1 MSFLQKIEKIKKE
14 EVLLFRKTID
24 NNPEHPIHSI
34 LKGQKNTNT
43 FYNALNN
50 APFAII
56 AEIKRRSPSK
66 GELASI
72 EDPVSLALEYEKGG
86 ADVISVLTDEES
98 FGGSVFDLE
107 RIAQVTKLPILR
119 KDFIIDPYQIA
130 EAKYYG
136 ASAVLLIVSLL
147 KNNLKECIDAADFMG
162 LDALVEV
169 HSEKEL
175 QIALDAKAK
184 VIGINSRDL
193 KTLEVDQNL
202 CTSLLE
208 KIPSDVIAIAESGIT
223 QIERVEELYQLGFKG
238 VLIGEML
245 VKAKDPCHILQEI
258 RRRL

>member
-1 MSFLQKIEKIKKE
+1 MSFLEKIEKIKKE

-24 NNPEHPIHSI
+24 NNSDHPIHII
-34 LKGQKNTNT
+34 LKGQKNTNA
-43 FYNALNN
+43 FYNALKNSS
-50 APFAII
+50 FAII

-66 GELASI
+66 GELAAI
-72 EDPVSLALEYEKGG
+72 EDPVAHALQYEKGG
-86 ADVISVLTDEES
+86 ADAISVLTDEEGFS
-98 FGGSVFDLE
+98 GSVFDLE
-107 RIAQVTKLPILR
+107 KIAQVTKLPVLR

-147 KNNLKECIDAADFMG
+147 KSNLKEFIDAADFMG

-184 VIGINSRDL
+184 IIGINNRDL
-193 KTLEVDQNL
+193 KTLDVDPNL
-202 CTSLLE
+202 CINMLE
-208 KIPSDVIAIAESGIT
+208 KIPNDVITIAESGIS
-223 QIERVEELYQLGFKG
+223 QIERVEELSQQGFNG
-238 VLIGEML
+238 ALIGEML
-245 VKAKDPCHILQEI
+245 VKAKDPCHMLQEI